1 MSLIVN
7 LAFILLTWNIT
18 LPDEIKHWGNIFSQ
32 EFETLKIKASPV
44 NYCISYGKIA
54 FLDISDIFHENLCYK
69 IPFHKVY
76 DISNSLRRPE
86 RKLDRCFY
94 NEQKRQE
101 IFSEE
106 QANDGKVP
114 PGKSF
119 LMVLQIK
126 LFVESFIQVCTV
138 IDSGVRIL

>member
-1 MSLIVN
+1 M
-7 LAFILLTWNIT
+7 
-18 LPDEIKHWGNIFSQ
+18 IFSILMSSVVHSN
-32 EFETLKIKASPV
+32 FLVTLKIKASPV
-44 NYCISYGKIA
+44 NFCISYGKIG

-94 NEQKRQE
+94 NEQQRQK

-106 QANDGKVP
+106 QANDDKVP

-138 IDSGVRIL
+138 IDSGVSTL